1 MELIFRRKFIRVA
14 DFVQEELVKQKLVQK
29 ER

>member
-1 MELIFRRKFIRVA
+1 MELIFRRKFIRVT
-14 DFVQEELVKQKLVQK
+14 DFVEKELVKQKLVQK